1 MLETDS
7 HTSNPKI
14 KFDGF
19 KEKLLSD
26 YKLATLSREC
36 SLLGRKEVLTGKAKF
51 GVFGDGKELPQVVLN
66 HFFKKGDF
74 RAGYY
79 RDQTI
84 LMGQNLL
91 TPEQFFS
98 ALYANPNI
106 KEEPMSGGRQ
116 MGAHFAT
123 PTINDRGEWLDL
135 TSQYNHSADI
145 SPTAGQIPRS
155 IGLAL
160 ASKLYRNI
168 NSEIKNK
175 FTTNGN
181 EICWATIGNA
191 STSQGMFF
199 EAMNVAAVIQ
209 IPLIMSV
216 WDDGYGISVDNKIQT
231 VKSSISEALLG
242 FSSINSDKPLKI
254 FRVNGWD
261 YSKMIQV
268 YSEAEKIARKNHT
281 PVLIHVDEL
290 TQPLGHSSSG
300 SHERYK
306 SEERLKWE
314 KEFDCNLKFR
324 QWIIENNLATEG
336 ELYEI
341 EESCINIVK
350 ESKIKAWE
358 TYQKPIKNYNLELL
372 EILNK
377 ILKNSNNDVNLK
389 IWIEGLKNKKEFI
402 YKDLLQIAKKT
413 VRKFQKIDNQDILIL
428 KNWIKNLNFQLQ
440 SKFSSHLYSQ
450 TKFRSKN
457 IDTILPKYENAEIV
471 DGRVIIRDNFKSLM
485 KKNKEILLF
494 GEDVGKIGDV
504 NKGAEGLQMD
514 FGESRVFDT
523 GIRETTIIGKG
534 IGLALRG
541 FRPIAEIQYI
551 DYVLYCLQTLSD
563 DLSTIL
569 YRTVGKQAAPLT
581 IRTRGHRL
589 EGIWHSGSPMG
600 GLLNFMRG
608 INFIVPRNMTKAA
621 GFYNSIMQ
629 TDEPAFIIEPLN
641 AYRVKEKMP
650 LNLGEFC
657 YEFGKI
663 EILKEGKDI
672 SIISYG
678 STLNLVIDS
687 IPEFDDLGIDVEIID
702 IQTLIPFDLGKE
714 ILLSVKKTNR
724 VIIIDE
730 DVPGGASSYIL
741 HKLIDEQGIFNYLD
755 SSPKTLTAKD
765 HRPPYGT
772 DGDYF
777 SKPSVDDIV
786 ESVYNIMNES
796 NPNQYPP
803 L

>member
-1 MLETDS
+1 MSKIHS
-7 HTSNPKI
+7 HTANPKI
-14 KFDGF
+14 KFDSF
-19 KEKLLSD
+19 KEKLLND
-26 YKLATLSREC
+26 YNLAILSREC
-36 SLLGRKEVLTGKAKF
+36 SLLGRREVLSGKAKF

-66 HFFKKGDF
+66 HFFKEGDF

-91 TPEQFFS
+91 TPKQFFA
-98 ALYANPNI
+98 ALYANPNL

-123 PTINDRGEWLDL
+123 PSINDRGEWLDL
-135 TSQYNHSADI
+135 TSQYNHTSDI
-145 SPTAGQIPRS
+145 SPTAGHIPRS

-168 NSEIKNK
+168 NGEIKNK

-191 STSQGMFF
+191 STSQGIFF
-199 EAMNVAAVIQ
+199 EAMNAAAIIQ
-209 IPLIMSV
+209 IPLVMSV

-242 FSSINSDKPLKI
+242 FSSINDDKPLKI

-261 YSKMIQV
+261 YSKMIEV
-268 YSEAEKIARKNHT
+268 YSEAEEIARKNHI
-281 PVLIHVDEL
+281 PVLIHIDEL

-306 SEERLKWE
+306 SEKRLKWE
-314 KEFDCNLKFR
+314 KEFDCNLQFR
-324 QWIIENNLATEG
+324 QWIIKNNLATEG
-336 ELYEI
+336 ELNKI
-341 EESCINIVK
+341 EEACKNIVK

-358 TYQKPIKNYNLELL
+358 SYQKPIKNSNLELL
-372 EILNK
+372 KILNK
-377 ILKNSNNDVNLK
+377 IYESSNNDVNLK
-389 IWIEGLKNKKEFI
+389 IWIESLKNKKEFI
-402 YKDLLQIAKKT
+402 YKDLLQVAKKT
-413 VRKFQKIDNQDILIL
+413 VRKFQKTNNQDLLLL
-428 KNWIKNLNFQLQ
+428 KNWIKNLNVKLE

-457 IDTILPKYENAEIV
+457 IDPIFPKFENSKIV
-471 DGRVIIRDNFKSLM
+471 DGRIIIRDNFKSLM
-485 KKNKEILLF
+485 KKNNKILLF

-514 FGESRVFDT
+514 FGENRVFDT

-563 DLSTIL
+563 DLSTFL
-569 YRTVGKQAAPLT
+569 YRTVGRQPAPLI

-608 INFIVPRNMTKAA
+608 INFLVPRNMTKAA
-621 GFYNSIMQ
+621 GFYNSIIQ

-650 LNLGEFC
+650 INLGEYC
-657 YEFGKI
+657 YELGKV

-678 STLNLVIDS
+678 STLNLIIDS
-687 IPEFDDLGIDVEIID
+687 ISEFDDLGIDVEIID
-702 IQTLIPFDLGKE
+702 IQTLIPFDISKE
-714 ILLSVKKTNR
+714 ILLSVRKTNR

-755 SSPKTLTAKD
+755 SSPTTLTAKD

-777 SKPSVDDIV
+777 SKPSIDDIV
-786 ESVYNIMNES
+786 ESVYIIMNES
-796 NPNQYPP
+796 NPNKYP
-803 L
+803 LL

>member
-1 MLETDS
+1 MSKTDF
-7 HTSNPKI
+7 HTLNSKI
-14 KFDGF
+14 KFNDF
-19 KEKLLSD
+19 KDKVLND
-26 YKLATLSREC
+26 YKLAVLSREC

-66 HFFKKGDF
+66 HFFKEGDF

-91 TPEQFFS
+91 TPKQFFS
-98 ALYANPNI
+98 ALYANPDI
-106 KEEPMSGGRQ
+106 EEEPMSGGRQ
-116 MGAHFAT
+116 MGAHFVT
-123 PTINDRGEWLDL
+123 PSINSRGEWLDL
-135 TSQYNHSADI
+135 TSQYNHSSDI

-168 NSEIKNK
+168 DSEIKNK
-175 FTTNGN
+175 FTKRGN

-191 STSQGMFF
+191 STSQGIFF
-199 EAMNVAAVIQ
+199 EAMNAAAVIQ
-209 IPLIMSV
+209 IPLVMSV

-242 FSSINSDKPLKI
+242 FSSKNNDKPLKI

-261 YSKMIQV
+261 YIEMVRV
-268 YSEAEKIARKNHT
+268 YSEAEKIARENHT

-300 SHERYK
+300 SHQRYK
-306 SEERLKWE
+306 SEERLNWE
-314 KEFDCNLKFR
+314 KEFDCNLKFK
-324 QWIIENNLATEG
+324 QWIIESKLGTQG
-336 ELYEI
+336 ELQEI
-341 EESCINIVK
+341 EDSCIKIVR
-350 ESKIKAWE
+350 ESKIKAWDS
-358 TYQKPIKNYNLELL
+358 YQKPIKDLNFELL

-377 ILKNSNNDVNLK
+377 ILVSLNNDVNLK
-389 IWIEGLKNKKEFI
+389 LWIDNLKNKKEFI
-402 YKDLLQIAKKT
+402 YKDLLQVAKKT
-413 VRKFQKIDNQDILIL
+413 VRKYRKTNNQDLLIL
-428 KNWIKNLNFQLQ
+428 QNWIKKLESKLEP
-440 SKFSSHLYSQ
+440 KFSSHLYSQ
-450 TKFRSKN
+450 TKFKSKN
-457 IDTILPKYENAEIV
+457 IEPVSPQFNDDKIV
-471 DGRVIIRDNFKSLM
+471 DGRIIIRDNFKSLM
-485 KKNKEILLF
+485 KKNNKIILF

-514 FGESRVFDT
+514 FGENRVFDT

-563 DLSTIL
+563 DLSTYQ
-569 YRTVGKQAAPLT
+569 YRTLGRQSVPLI

-608 INFIVPRNMTKAA
+608 INFLVPRNMTKAA

-629 TDEPAFIIEPLN
+629 TDEPALVIEPLN
-641 AYRVKEKMP
+641 GYRVKEKMP
-650 LNLGEFC
+650 INLGEYC

-678 STLNLVIDS
+678 STLNLVINS
-687 IPEFDDLGIDVEIID
+687 VPEFEDLGIDVEIID
-702 IQTLIPFDLGKE
+702 IQTLIPFDTDKE
-714 ILLSVKKTNR
+714 ILTSVRKTNR
-724 VIIIDE
+724 IIIIDE
-730 DVPGGASSYIL
+730 DVPGGASAYIL
-741 HKLIDEQGIFNYLD
+741 HKLIDKQEIFTYLD
-755 SSPKTLTAKD
+755 SPPKTLTAKE
-765 HRPPYGT
+765 HRPSYGT

-777 SKPSVDDIV
+777 SKPSVDQIV
-786 ESVYNIMNES
+786 ESVYQIMNES
-796 NPNQYPP
+796 NPKKYPF

>member
-66 HFFKKGDF
+66 HFFKKGDY

-786 ESVYNIMNES
+786 ESVYKIMNES

>member
-1 MLETDS
+1 M
-7 HTSNPKI
+7 
-14 KFDGF
+14 
-19 KEKLLSD
+19 
-26 YKLATLSREC
+26 
-36 SLLGRKEVLTGKAKF
+36 
-51 GVFGDGKELPQVVLN
+51 
-66 HFFKKGDF
+66 
-74 RAGYY
+74 
-79 RDQTI
+79 
-84 LMGQNLL
+84 
-91 TPEQFFS
+91 
-98 ALYANPNI
+98 
-106 KEEPMSGGRQ
+106 
-116 MGAHFAT
+116 
-123 PTINDRGEWLDL
+123 
-135 TSQYNHSADI
+135 
-145 SPTAGQIPRS
+145 
-155 IGLAL
+155 AL

-268 YSEAEKIARKNHT
+268 YSEAEEIARKNHT

-471 DGRVIIRDNFKSLM
+471 DGRVVIRDNFKSLM
-485 KKNKEILLF
+485 KKNKEIILF

>member
-1 MLETDS
+1 MLETHF
-7 HTSNPKI
+7 HTAPIKI

-19 KEKLLSD
+19 KEKLLND
-26 YKLATLSREC
+26 YRLAVLSREC

-66 HFFKKGDF
+66 HFFKQGDF

-123 PTINDRGEWLDL
+123 PSINDRGEWLDL
-135 TSQYNHSADI
+135 TSQYNHSSDI

-168 NSEIKNK
+168 DTEIKNK
-175 FTTNGN
+175 FTTKGN

-191 STSQGMFF
+191 STSQGIFF
-199 EAMNVAAVIQ
+199 EAMNAAGILQ

-231 VKSSISEALLG
+231 VKSSISEALSG
-242 FSSINSDKPLKI
+242 FSSKNDDKPLKI

-261 YSKMIQV
+261 YSKMIEV
-268 YSEAEKIARKNHT
+268 YSEAEEIARKNHT
-281 PVLIHVDEL
+281 PVLIHIDEL

-300 SHERYK
+300 SHQRYK
-306 SEERLKWE
+306 SKERLQWE
-314 KEFDCNLKFR
+314 EEFDCNIKFR
-324 QWIIENNLATEG
+324 EWIIDNNLGTED
-336 ELYEI
+336 ELKEI
-341 EESCINIVK
+341 EESCKNIVK

-358 TYQKPIKNYNLELL
+358 SYQKPIKILNTELL
-372 EILNK
+372 GILGK
-377 ILKNSNNDVNLK
+377 ILTNSNNDVNLK
-389 IWIEGLKNKKEFI
+389 IWIENLKNKKEFI
-402 YKDLLQIAKKT
+402 YKDLLQVAKKT
-413 VRKFQKIDNQDILIL
+413 FRKFRKNDNENILLL
-428 KNWIKNLNFQLQ
+428 KNWIKNLDNELRP
-440 SKFSSHLYSQ
+440 KFSSHLYSQ
-450 TKFRSKN
+450 TKFRTKN
-457 IDTILPKYENAEIV
+457 IDSILPKYENTDLV
-471 DGRVIIRDNFKSLM
+471 DGRLIIRDNFRSLM
-485 KKNKEILLF
+485 KKNNKILLF

-504 NKGAEGLQMD
+504 NKGAEGLQME
-514 FGESRVFDT
+514 FGENRVFDT
-523 GIRETTIIGKG
+523 GIRETTIVGKG

-563 DLSTIL
+563 DLSTYL
-569 YRTVGKQAAPLT
+569 YRTVGRQSAPLT

-608 INFIVPRNMTKAA
+608 INFLVPRNMTKAA
-621 GFYNSIMQ
+621 GFYNSIIQ

-650 LNLGEFC
+650 TNLGEYC

-663 EILKEGKDI
+663 EIVKEGKDI

-678 STLNLVIDS
+678 STLNLIIDS
-687 IPEFDDLGIDVEIID
+687 IPEFKDLEIDVEIID
-702 IQTLIPFDLGKE
+702 IQTLIPFDTSNE
-714 ILLSVKKTNR
+714 ILLSIKKTNR
-724 VIIIDE
+724 VIVIDE
-730 DVPGGASSYIL
+730 DVPGGASAYIL

-755 SSPKTLTAKD
+755 SPPKTLTAKE

-777 SKPSVDDIV
+777 SKPSIDDII
-786 ESVYNIMNES
+786 ESVYKIMNES
-796 NPNQYPP
+796 NPKKYP
-803 L
+803 LL

>member
-84 LMGQNLL
+84 LIGQNLL

-135 TSQYNHSADI
+135 TTQYNHTADI

-471 DGRVIIRDNFKSLM
+471 DGRVVIRDNFKSLM
-485 KKNKEILLF
+485 KKNKEIILF

>member
-7 HTSNPKI
+7 HSSNPKI

-36 SLLGRKEVLTGKAKF
+36 SLLGRKEVLSGKAKF

-66 HFFKKGDF
+66 HFFKKGDY

-135 TSQYNHSADI
+135 TTQYNHTADI

-261 YSKMIQV
+261 YRKMIQV
-268 YSEAEKIARKNHT
+268 YSEAEKIARKDHT
-281 PVLIHVDEL
+281 PVLIHIDEL

-358 TYQKPIKNYNLELL
+358 SYQKPIKNYNLELL

-471 DGRVIIRDNFKSLM
+471 DGRVVIRDNFKSLM
-485 KKNKEILLF
+485 KKNKEIILF

>member
-66 HFFKKGDF
+66 HFFKKGDY

-135 TSQYNHSADI
+135 TTQYNHTADI

-471 DGRVIIRDNFKSLM
+471 DGRVVIRDNFKSLM
-485 KKNKEILLF
+485 KKNKEIILF